1 MLVQLIMAEGSVL
14 CGAGVCFFFLR
25 GRGEDFSN
33 DHLAERDRERG
44 ERERQTD
51 ESGSAA
57 SSNLNLNL
65 PSYVDQT

>member
-44 ERERQTD
+44 ERETD
-51 ESGSAA
+51 RRERLSCQLKS
-57 SSNLNLNL
+57 
-65 PSYVDQT
+65 